1 MFRTTSSP
9 SEEINSFFLFFSMLT
24 KFWRYSSHILINF
37 YSNKCKHIAGYAG
50 SFLFRYHK
58 PQNMTVRQDL
68 FVEFLK
74 GDRAVDVTYFY
85 PAVGFHLRQPKSVH
99 IPSKR

>member
-1 MFRTTSSP
+1 MQA
-9 SEEINSFFLFFSMLT
+9 
-24 KFWRYSSHILINF
+24 Y
-37 YSNKCKHIAGYAG
+37 AGYAG

-68 FVEFLK
+68 FVEFMK

-85 PAVGFHLRQPKSVH
+85 PAVGSIYSAQ
-99 IPSKR
+99 KRAYPLEKIMI

>member
-1 MFRTTSSP
+1 MQA
-9 SEEINSFFLFFSMLT
+9 
-24 KFWRYSSHILINF
+24 Y
-37 YSNKCKHIAGYAG
+37 AGYAG

-68 FVEFLK
+68 FVEFMK

-85 PAVGFHLRQPKSVH
+85 PAVGYPFTSAQ
-99 IPSKR
+99 KRAYSLEKIMI